1 MRIFTRNIALVVAA
15 FVMLLAPA
23 CGEKKKGEEDN
34 RPPQTL
40 IFYFTGTKLAFY
52 FYRNISAVKDAMRGD
67 ILGKSRILYL
77 FQNSSKTQT
86 ELFELKYEEGLVKE
100 VLLQTYQLPAV
111 MDEQSLSYIFND
123 VIRQAPS
130 KSYGLVMAGHST
142 GWIPMDPESTRV
154 EGSRIE
160 SVGGAGA
167 TQQLTHEEYW
177 RKNKGEHETRY
188 IGETYS
194 SSSSHGFDLSTL
206 SNALSSTG
214 VTFDYILFDACFM
227 SNVEALYDI
236 RN

>member
-1 MRIFTRNIALVVAA
+1 MMRIFTRNIALVVAA
-15 FVMLLAPA
+15 FVMLMTPA

-77 FQNSSKTQT
+77 FQNSSKTKT
-86 ELFELKYEEGLVKE
+86 ELFELKYEEGLVKD
-100 VLLQTYQLPAV
+100 VLLQTYQLPSQ
-111 MDEQSLSYIFND
+111 MDEQTLSYIFKD

-142 GWIPMDPESTRV
+142 GWVPMDPESTRV

-160 SVGGAGA
+160 SVGGSAM
-167 TQQLTHEEYW
+167 QSLTHEEYW
-177 RKNKGEHETRY
+177 RKNKGEHETR
-188 IGETYS
+188 
-194 SSSSHGFDLSTL
+194 
-206 SNALSSTG
+206 
-214 VTFDYILFDACFM
+214 
-227 SNVEALYDI
+227 
-236 RN
+236 